1 MKKYIIWDFDGVIVN
16 SDEIRVLGFREVLQ
30 SYPKDQVEELIEYHQ
45 RNGGLSRY
53 NKFRYFY
60 EEILN
65 KEITEEKV
73 GEYAQQFSKIM
84 LEKMTDKA
92 ILIQGT
98 VNFIEENYQKFDFYI
113 ASGSDQTELRYLC
126 EQLGVAGHFK
136 DIFGSPTPKNELV
149 KNIIAQTKAN
159 KEDYCMIGDAIND
172 YDAATVN
179 GIRFFGFN
187 NPELR
192 PLGAGYI
199 DYFKDFKFA

>member
-1 MKKYIIWDFDGVIVN
+1 MKKYIIWDFDGVIVD

-30 SYPKDQVEELIEYHQ
+30 WYPKDQVEDLIEYHQ

-98 VNFIEENYQKFDFYI
+98 VNFIEENYQKFD
-113 ASGSDQTELRYLC
+113 L
-126 EQLGVAGHFK
+126 
-136 DIFGSPTPKNELV
+136 
-149 KNIIAQTKAN
+149 
-159 KEDYCMIGDAIND
+159 
-172 YDAATVN
+172 
-179 GIRFFGFN
+179 
-187 NPELR
+187 
-192 PLGAGYI
+192 
-199 DYFKDFKFA
+199 